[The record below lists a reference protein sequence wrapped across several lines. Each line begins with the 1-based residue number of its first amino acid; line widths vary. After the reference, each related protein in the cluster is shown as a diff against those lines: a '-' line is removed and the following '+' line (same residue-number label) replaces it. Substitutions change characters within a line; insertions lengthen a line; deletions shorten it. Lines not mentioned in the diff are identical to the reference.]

1 MTGKLAWFGA
11 IISGCAMAAA
21 CGSSSSNGGSPT
33 DGGLGDAT
41 SPSGDDT
48 GTPSGDDGSAGPS
61 VMCGATTCQA
71 PSGGFL
77 PLAACCLPDN
87 SCGGTFSAGGL
98 GGLASMF
105 GGGAAV
111 DASAFDASAFGDAAG
126 LLGDGGIPCLNL
138 TAGTSDPTCMSLS
151 VAGMTLNGCCTSAGV
166 CGNDLSIVGLGC
178 NSFAALA
185 GGLGGPGVL
194 CGDAAAVVTPDAQA
208 DVNVPDVAVDAP
220 ADSPS
225 E

>member
-21 CGSSSSNGGSPT
+21 CGSSSSNGGSPA
-33 DGGLGDAT
+33 DAGPGDAT
-41 SPSGDDT
+41 APSDDSGSP
-48 GTPSGDDGSAGPS
+48 GDDGSSSSPP
-61 VMCGATTCQA
+61 VTCGSTTCQA
-71 PSGGFL
+71 PSGGLL

-98 GGLASMF
+98 GGLAGMF
-105 GGGAAV
+105 GGATGI
-111 DASAFDASAFGDAAG
+111 DASAFDASAFGDAG
-126 LLGDGGIPCLNL
+126 LGDGGIPCLNL
-138 TAGTSDPTCMSLS
+138 SAGTSDPACASIT
-151 VAGMTLNGCCTSAGV
+151 VVGMTIAGCCTSAGI
-166 CGNDLSIVGLGC
+166 CGSDLSIVGLGC
-178 NSFAALA
+178 NSFAAL
-185 GGLGGPGVL
+185 GGGIGGPGVP
-194 CGDAAAVVTPDAQA
+194 CGDGGAVVTPDAQA